1 MTTIIVGNGAFREAS
16 LFSIS
21 SLSSLESF
29 EIGDYCFRSITSF
42 VLYRIPNLVTLKIG
56 QTSFTPSPSSSMGDT
71 STKFTI
77 KECDKL
83 ESIEIG
89 EMSFTDYAGSFQI
102 ATLPSLKRLIIGSTS
117 TTSNNFKY
125 GSFSIN
131 SIFIYLYESNY

>member
-1 MTTIIVGNGAFREAS
+1 MTTIVVGNGAFEQAS
-16 LFSIS
+16 SFSVF
-21 SLSSLESF
+21 SLGSLESF
-29 EIGDYCFRSITSF
+29 EIGDNCFKTITSF

-56 QTSFTPSPSSSMGDT
+56 QTSFTPISSSGMSDT
-71 STKFTI
+71 STTFTI

-89 EMSFTDYAGSFQI
+89 AMSFTDYAGSFQI

-125 GSFSIN
+125 GSFYIN
-131 SIFIYLYESNY
+131 SIFIYLYESNN

>member
-56 QTSFTPSPSSSMGDT
+56 QTSFTPSSSSGMSDT

-89 EMSFTDYAGSFQI
+89 EMSFTDYAGSFEI

-117 TTSNNFKY
+117 TTSNNFIY
-125 GSFSIN
+125 GSFSIK

>member
-16 LFSIS
+16 SFSIS

-56 QTSFTPSPSSSMGDT
+56 QTSFTPISSSGMGDT
-71 STKFTI
+71 STIFTI
-77 KECDKL
+77 KECYKL

-102 ATLPSLKRLIIGSTS
+102 ATLPSMKRLIIGSTS

-125 GSFSIN
+125 GSLTLQGIKHYVFLI
-131 SIFIYLYESNY
+131 

>member
-16 LFSIS
+16 SFSIS

-56 QTSFTPSPSSSMGDT
+56 QTSFTPSLSSSMGDT
-71 STKFTI
+71 STIFTI

-117 TTSNNFKY
+117 TTSLDHSKLLLF
-125 GSFSIN
+125 
-131 SIFIYLYESNY
+131 LH